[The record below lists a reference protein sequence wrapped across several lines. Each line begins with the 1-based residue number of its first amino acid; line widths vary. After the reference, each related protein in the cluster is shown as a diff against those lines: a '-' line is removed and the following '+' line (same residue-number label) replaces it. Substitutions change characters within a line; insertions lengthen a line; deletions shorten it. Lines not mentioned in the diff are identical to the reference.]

1 MVTQSGNTSQPN
13 IERAKVRLLVR
24 SQRKILGVQ
33 SMDNGCRNKREE
45 EWGAG
50 EENGLGGRE
59 EGGWEEKLDS

>member
-1 MVTQSGNTSQPN
+1 M
-13 IERAKVRLLVR
+13 VR